1 MICIILDIH
10 SNKNERSNKNS
21 QIWNIRNHIRCSS
34 PNWFSSRNCRRQ
46 QRSICNQKKSNESLQ
61 DIIQE
66 SSTGES
72 AECFSN
78 NNTLAS
84 CNNVALSLNL
94 NDGNNA
100 EGQQ

>member
-1 MICIILDIH
+1 MVYL
-10 SNKNERSNKNS
+10 
-21 QIWNIRNHIRCSS
+21 QLYLL
-34 PNWFSSRNCRRQ
+34 
-46 QRSICNQKKSNESLQ
+46 QRAFIGSVIAIAGDNNAAFATKKKSNESFQ

-66 SSTGES
+66 SSTAES

-84 CNNVALSLNL
+84 CNNVALSLDL

-100 EGQQ
+100 AGEQ

>member
-1 MICIILDIH
+1 M
-10 SNKNERSNKNS
+10 SNLTKNQKVG
-21 QIWNIRNHIRCSS
+21 IFGIMFIAAALIG
-34 PNWFSSRNCRRQ
+34 
-46 QRSICNQKKSNESLQ
+46 SIVTISGDNNAAFATKKKSNDSFQ
-61 DIIQE
+61 DITQG
-66 SSTGES
+66 SFTGES

-100 EGQQ
+100 AGQQ

>member
-1 MICIILDIH
+1 MIRLIKTHKFGIFAMIFVATALIGSVVAIAGD
-10 SNKNERSNKNS
+10 
-21 QIWNIRNHIRCSS
+21 SS
-34 PNWFSSRNCRRQ
+34 AAFATK
-46 QRSICNQKKSNESLQ
+46 KKSNESLQ

-78 NNTLAS
+78 DNTLAS

-100 EGQQ
+100 AGQQ

>member
-1 MICIILDIH
+1 MFVVATLIGSVVALAGD
-10 SNKNERSNKNS
+10 NNAAFATK
-21 QIWNIRNHIRCSS
+21 
-34 PNWFSSRNCRRQ
+34 
-46 QRSICNQKKSNESLQ
+46 KKSNDSLQ

-100 EGQQ
+100 AGQQ

>member
-1 MICIILDIH
+1 MNSLIKTHKFGIFAMIFVAAALIGSVVAIAGD
-10 SNKNERSNKNS
+10 NNS
-21 QIWNIRNHIRCSS
+21 A
-34 PNWFSSRNCRRQ
+34 FATK
-46 QRSICNQKKSNESLQ
+46 KKSNDSLQ

-66 SSTGES
+66 SSTGERTD
-72 AECFSN
+72 CFSN

-100 EGQQ
+100 AGQQ

>member
-1 MICIILDIH
+1 M
-10 SNKNERSNKNS
+10 SNLIKTHKIGIFAMMFIAAALIGSVVAIAGDNNAAFATK
-21 QIWNIRNHIRCSS
+21 
-34 PNWFSSRNCRRQ
+34 
-46 QRSICNQKKSNESLQ
+46 KKSNDSLQ

-66 SSTGES
+66 SSTAES
-72 AECFSN
+72 AECLSN

-100 EGQQ
+100 AGQQ

>member
-1 MICIILDIH
+1 MIRLIKTHKFGIFAMIFVATALIGSVVAIAGD
-10 SNKNERSNKNS
+10 
-21 QIWNIRNHIRCSS
+21 SS
-34 PNWFSSRNCRRQ
+34 AAFATK
-46 QRSICNQKKSNESLQ
+46 KKSNESLQ

-66 SSTGES
+66 SFTGES

-100 EGQQ
+100 EIQQ

>member
-1 MICIILDIH
+1 MKTHKSGTFAMIFVAAALIGSVVAIAGD
-10 SNKNERSNKNS
+10 NNAAFATK
-21 QIWNIRNHIRCSS
+21 
-34 PNWFSSRNCRRQ
+34 
-46 QRSICNQKKSNESLQ
+46 KKSNESLQ

-78 NNTLAS
+78 DNTLAS
-84 CNNVALSLNL
+84 CNNVALSFNL

-100 EGQQ
+100 AAQQ

>member
-1 MICIILDIH
+1 M
-10 SNKNERSNKNS
+10 SNLTKTHKIGVFAMVFVVATLLGSVVAIAGDNDAAFATK
-21 QIWNIRNHIRCSS
+21 
-34 PNWFSSRNCRRQ
+34 
-46 QRSICNQKKSNESLQ
+46 KKSNDSLQ

-66 SSTGES
+66 SSTAES

-100 EGQQ
+100 AGQQ

>member
-1 MICIILDIH
+1 MNGLIKTHKSGIFAMIFVAAALIGSLVAIAAD
-10 SNKNERSNKNS
+10 SNAAFATK
-21 QIWNIRNHIRCSS
+21 
-34 PNWFSSRNCRRQ
+34 
-46 QRSICNQKKSNESLQ
+46 KKSNESLQ

-100 EGQQ
+100 AGQQ

>member
-1 MICIILDIH
+1 M
-10 SNKNERSNKNS
+10 SNLIKTQKVGIFAIMFIAAALIGSVVAIAGDNNAAFATK
-21 QIWNIRNHIRCSS
+21 
-34 PNWFSSRNCRRQ
+34 
-46 QRSICNQKKSNESLQ
+46 KKSNDSFQ

-84 CNNVALSLNL
+84 CNNVALSFNL